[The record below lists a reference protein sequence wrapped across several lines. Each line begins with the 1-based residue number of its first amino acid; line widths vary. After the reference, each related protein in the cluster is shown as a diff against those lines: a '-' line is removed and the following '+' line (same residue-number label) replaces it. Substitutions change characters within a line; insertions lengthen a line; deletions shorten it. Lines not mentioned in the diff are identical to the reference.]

1 MNSNSKRVAFIFGG
15 SRGIGAASVS
25 RLAHDGY
32 AVAFTYVSRED
43 KAVQLADGIVA
54 RGGKALPIKAD
65 SANPN
70 DIRAAIA
77 QAVEQYGQIDVLVV
91 NAGVFD
97 FAMIDTMPLD
107 KLDLILNVNV
117 RGVYLSIQAAIPHI
131 KYGGRVITIGS
142 NVAVRAGSPGVS
154 AYQMSKGAVA
164 AMVKG
169 IAHDLAPRR
178 ITVNNVQPGAIGTDL
193 IPDHQAAAGGTILKR
208 TGTPEE
214 VAGLIS
220 YLAAD
225 EAAFM
230 TGTSITMD
238 GGYVL

>member
-1 MNSNSKRVAFIFGG
+1 MSDTSKKVAFVFGG
-15 SRGIGAASVS
+15 SRGIGASSVS
-25 RLAHDGY
+25 RLAQDGY

-43 KAVQLADGIVA
+43 KAAQLADSVVA
-54 RGGKALPIKAD
+54 QGGEALPIKAD
-65 SANPN
+65 SADPSE
-70 DIRAAIA
+70 IRAAITK
-77 QAVEQYGQIDVLVV
+77 AVDQYGPIDLLVV

-97 FAMIDTMPLD
+97 FGMIDAMPLD

-117 RGVYLSIQAAIPHI
+117 RGVYLSIQAAVPHL
-131 KYGGRVITIGS
+131 KDGGRVITIGS
-142 NVAVRAGSPGVS
+142 NVAIRAGSPGVS

-164 AMVKG
+164 ALVKG
-169 IAHDLAPRR
+169 VAHDLGPRR
-178 ITVNNVQPGAIGTDL
+178 ITVNNIQPGAIGTDM
-193 IPDHQAAAGGTILKR
+193 IPDHGAAAGGTILKR

-220 YLAAD
+220 YLARD
-225 EAAFM
+225 EAAFV